1 MRNRIPCSA
10 LELGQLDPDMVES
23 VVGGQVFKIGN
34 QYFSDQRVSIVEA
47 NGIQVVAEVNGTY
60 GVYSQTI
67 KLRGGTLSTKCSC
80 PSTEQPFCRHCVAV
94 LLQQFHDG
102 SSVSESSKPA
112 APSSASSPPP
122 SPSPPEPESSAKA
135 SPAFGEPASP
145 VDLNFREATLF
156 IDWIQSA
163 IGLLGKEA
171 SLPAVPESLR
181 GVAREWTGVIGR
193 LNQQFLE
200 SEEDRTD
207 AQRNLLSAESMVDS
221 LTKELATV
229 KGESESAQ
237 QTCSGLEKKVKQL
250 EKSLSDF
257 SQVTKER
264 DRLVSKVSTMQSEL
278 QSKGAE
284 LESVAMTLKSLSNAI
299 RNLLPSGPP

>member
-1 MRNRIPCSA
+1 MRNRISCSA
-10 LELGQLDPDMVES
+10 QELGQLDPDMVQS

-34 QYFSDQRVSIVEA
+34 QYFSDQRVNILEA
-47 NGIQVVAEVNGTY
+47 NGMQVVAEVNGTY

-94 LLQQFHDG
+94 LLHQFHSG
-102 SSVSESSKPA
+102 PTPQTSSKSDSPKPPTPEPRA
-112 APSSASSPPP
+112 EASPSSSEA
-122 SPSPPEPESSAKA
+122 AA
-135 SPAFGEPASP
+135 T

-156 IDWIQSA
+156 IDWIQQA
-163 IGLLGKEA
+163 VGPLGKEA
-171 SLPAVPESLR
+171 ILPPVTEALR
-181 GVAREWTGVIGR
+181 GVAREWTGVIDR

-207 AQRNLLSAESMVDS
+207 AQKNLQSAENMVDS
-221 LTKELATV
+221 LTKELGTLKEEFAAT
-229 KGESESAQ
+229 Q
-237 QTCSGLEKKVKQL
+237 QTCNGLEKKVKQL

-257 SQVTKER
+257 AQVSRER
-264 DRLVSKVSTMQSEL
+264 DRLVGTVSTMQSEL

-284 LESVAMTLKSLSNAI
+284 LESVSMTLKSLSNAI
-299 RNLLPSGPP
+299 RNLLPSTPS

>member
-10 LELGQLDPDMVES
+10 LELSQLDPDMVKS

-47 NGIQVVAEVNGTY
+47 NGTQVVAEVNGTY

-94 LLQQFHDG
+94 LLQQFHNG
-102 SSVSESSKPA
+102 SSVREPSKSS
-112 APSSASSPPP
+112 APSSAFSSPPP
-122 SPSPPEPESSAKA
+122 PPAPESSAKA
-135 SPAFGEPASP
+135 SPASGDPSP
-145 VDLNFREATLF
+145 TVDLNFREATLF
-156 IDWIQSA
+156 IDWIQTA

-193 LNQQFLE
+193 LNQQFFE

-207 AQRNLLSAESMVDS
+207 AQRNLQSAESMVDS

-229 KGESESAQ
+229 KGESEAAQ
-237 QTCSGLEKKVKQL
+237 QACGGLEKKVKQL

-278 QSKGAE
+278 QNKGAE
-284 LESVAMTLKSLSNAI
+284 LEAVAMTLKSLSNAI
-299 RNLLPSGPP
+299 RNLLPSGSP

>member
-1 MRNRIPCSA
+1 MRNRISCSA
-10 LELGQLDPDMVES
+10 LELGQLDPDMVKS

-47 NGIQVVAEVNGTY
+47 NGTQVVAEVNGTY
-60 GVYSQTI
+60 GVYAQTI

-122 SPSPPEPESSAKA
+122 SPPEPESSAKA
-135 SPAFGEPASP
+135 SPASSEPASP

-163 IGLLGKEA
+163 IGLLGKEP

-181 GVAREWTGVIGR
+181 GVAREWTGMIGR

-207 AQRNLLSAESMVDS
+207 AQRNLQSAESMVDS
-221 LTKELATV
+221 LKKELATV
-229 KGESESAQ
+229 KGESEAAQ
-237 QTCSGLEKKVKQL
+237 QTCVGLEKKVKQL
-250 EKSLSDF
+250 EESLSDF

-278 QSKGAE
+278 QNKGAE

>member
-1 MRNRIPCSA
+1 MRNRISCSA
-10 LELGQLDPDMVES
+10 LDLGQLDPDMVES

-34 QYFSDQRVSIVEA
+34 QYFSDKRVSIVEA
-47 NGIQVVAEVNGTY
+47 NGTQVVAEVNGTY

-94 LLQQFHDG
+94 LLQQFHNG
-102 SSVSESSKPA
+102 SSVSESPKSSTSA
-112 APSSASSPPP
+112 ASSSPPP
-122 SPSPPEPESSAKA
+122 SPEPKSSAKA
-135 SPAFGEPASP
+135 SPVSSEPAPS

-171 SLPAVPESLR
+171 SLPTVPESLL
-181 GVAREWTGVIGR
+181 GVAREWTGGIGR

-207 AQRNLLSAESMVDS
+207 AQRNLQSAESMVDS
-221 LTKELATV
+221 LTKELVTV
-229 KGESESAQ
+229 KGESEAAQ
-237 QTCSGLEKKVKQL
+237 QACGGLEKKVKQS
-250 EKSLSDF
+250 EKSLADF
-257 SQVTKER
+257 SEVTKER

-278 QSKGAE
+278 QNKGAE
-284 LESVAMTLKSLSNAI
+284 LENVAMTLKSLSNAI